1 MEKVL
6 LGMSGGID
14 STFACRALQEKGYEV
29 EGLFLSLHK
38 NASSDDA
45 KEAAKRLGIKLHV
58 ADYSAL
64 FEREVEEYFISEYL
78 KGRTPNPCV
87 VCNRRIKFYTLLCEA
102 NKLGIH
108 YVATGHYVR
117 IGKSGERYFLKSAAD
132 SKKDQSYFL
141 WQLTQEQ
148 LSRFLT
154 PLAELEKR
162 HVIEEVR
169 NSNLVDKT
177 EESQEICFVPD
188 DDYVKYL
195 KERLNEK
202 EKEQAFAKGN
212 FVLKDGRKVG
222 EHNGIASY
230 TVGQRKGLGV
240 ALGRPA
246 FVIEIKPDSK
256 EVVLGF
262 ETDNISD
269 TVKVSSINFVGLA
282 PFVGELD
289 CFVRPRYRS
298 PLIPCTVSV
307 ENGEAIAKTHTPI
320 KMPSPGQSAV
330 FYNSLGEV
338 LFGGYIELSFGKK

>member
-14 STFACRALQEKGYEV
+14 STFACRVLQENGYEV

-38 NASSDDA
+38 NASSDEA
-45 KEAAKRLGIKLHV
+45 TEAAKRLGIKLHV
-58 ADYSAL
+58 ADYSHL
-64 FEREVEEYFISEYL
+64 FEKEVEEYFIKEYL

-87 VCNRRIKFYTLLCEA
+87 VCNRRIKFHTLITEA
-102 NKLGIH
+102 DKRGIH
-108 YVATGHYVR
+108 YVATGHYVNV
-117 IGKSGERYFLKSAAD
+117 GKMGERYFLKSATD

-154 PLAELEKR
+154 PLADFEKR
-162 HVIEEVR
+162 AVIEEVK
-169 NSNLVDKT
+169 SHKLVDKT
-177 EESQEICFVPD
+177 DESQEICFIPD
-188 DDYVKYL
+188 DDYVRFL
-195 KERLNEK
+195 KERLNEGER
-202 EKEQAFAKGN
+202 EKAFDKGN
-212 FVLKDGRKVG
+212 FVLKDGRIVG

-246 FVIEIKPDSK
+246 FVIEIKPHTK

-262 ETDNISD
+262 EEDNKSD
-269 TVKVSSINFVGLA
+269 TIKVSDVNFVGSA
-282 PFVGELD
+282 PFEGSVD

-298 PLIPCTVSV
+298 PLIPCTALV
-307 ENGEAIAKTHTPI
+307 ENGKVIAKTHTPI

-330 FYNSLGEV
+330 FYNDRGEV
-338 LFGGYIELSFGKK
+338 LFGGYIEG